1 MMDGW
6 NARISFLLMNER
18 SLAAFLVEIH
28 LEVERLT
35 HLAAQGGQRAREHL
49 ELALHLQRI
58 VAYHLRRWD
67 RNAIARFEAEYSLA
81 RLFVMGGLRAEAQDL
96 ACETL
101 SDDPPEPY
109 EHIFAR
115 LGQTGLL
122 PPIDDTRTFGLAP
135 VFDLPDIRQGM
146 LLVEATQRA
155 VITVA
160 SQDYNGARLLGD
172 IETAH
177 AYLIHALAIQEAL
190 RRYWSAVDASSPRT
204 LRCARNSC
212 VFLTRLGRTSEAKE
226 LAKRVIERPMS
237 ADLEEFFRSVI
248 RAD

>member
-1 MMDGW
+1 
-6 NARISFLLMNER
+6 MNER

-28 LEVERLT
+28 VEVERLT
-35 HLAAQGGQRAREHL
+35 HQAAKGGNGAREHL
-49 ELALHLQRI
+49 ELALNLQRL

-67 RNAIARFEAEYSLA
+67 RDAIARFEAEYSLA
-81 RLFVMGGLRAEAQDL
+81 RLYVMGGLRTEAQEL

-109 EHIFAR
+109 ETIFAR
-115 LGQTGLL
+115 LHRTGLL
-122 PPIDDTRTFGLAP
+122 PPIEGTRTFGVAP
-135 VFDLPDIRQGM
+135 ILELPDIRQGL
-146 LLVEATQRA
+146 LLVEATQRI

-172 IETAH
+172 IETARSYLEH
-177 AYLIHALAIQEAL
+177 AHAIQEAL

-212 VFLTRLGRTSEAKE
+212 VFLTRLGRISEAKE
-226 LAKRVIERPMS
+226 LARLVIERPMP
-237 ADLEEFFRSVI
+237 ADLEEFFRSVMNS
-248 RAD
+248 D